1 MRRWDGIHIEFAEYA
16 SSPQPSLVAN
26 KASVPDW
33 CPMRYVETISG
44 GSEMEISEYVSYDG
58 LELAKLVRDGD
69 GSDAWS
75 QQWSKRQGVVEL
87 FPCLSSPNRTCT
99 SQRIRLSIQERPI
112 AMATS

>member
-1 MRRWDGIHIEFAEYA
+1 M
-16 SSPQPSLVAN
+16 
-26 KASVPDW
+26 
-33 CPMRYVETISG
+33 
-44 GSEMEISEYVSYDG
+44 EYVSYDG

-99 SQRIRLSIQERPI
+99 SRRIRLSIQEWPM
-112 AMATS
+112 AMATYLASLPCISLIIKGLHLIAVS